1 MTTVDMITEQLLAVD
16 FDNAAQAGKALESPN
31 WQLLAEDATYRLRY
45 VANLLAQA
53 NCLQSELNA
62 YKQAE
67 KAINE
72 VYRSNWD
79 AYCDSPDPQIG
90 DDPF

>member
-1 MTTVDMITEQLLAVD
+1 MTTLDMITEQSLEVD
-16 FDNAAQAGKALESPN
+16 YDNAVTAAKALEAPN
-31 WQLLAEDATYRLRY
+31 FQLLANDATYRLRY
-45 VANLLAQA
+45 VANLLAKA

-90 DDPF
+90 DEAF